1 MTNRGKMWQYK
12 FYSFLMYLLPMASL
26 FFVNRKEYASG
37 GNMFGFFGFVI
48 MFLVILS
55 FKNAFLRMIR
65 NKTLLTVSAILLI
78 FSILMQYLGES
89 MILISTVSLIAAS
102 MQSIIEVVADVYEVH
117 SWVMVDGVKKR
128 NPAKAISDSQA
139 WREAYGFLGGGTH

>member
-1 MTNRGKMWQYK
+1 MTNRGKMWLYK
-12 FYSFLMYLLPMASL
+12 LYSFFAYALPMFGL

-48 MFLVILS
+48 LFFVILS

-65 NKTLLTVSAILLI
+65 NKTLLTVSAIVLV
-78 FSILMQYLGES
+78 FSILMQYLAEN

-102 MQSIIEVVADVYEVH
+102 VQSVIEVVADTYEVH
-117 SWVMVDGVKKR
+117 SWVEVNGIRKR
-128 NPAKAISDSQA
+128 NPAKAISDKEA
-139 WREAYGFLGGGTH
+139 WKEAYGFLGGTP